1 MVRSPPLERGA
12 RTAAAGHPTREERLH
27 GHGQLLRVSAER
39 LYRQTAG
46 ILSGWGMSESHT
58 VTTAEALIAADLA
71 GIDSHGVA
79 LLPLYEQQVRAGKA
93 SATPD
98 IRVVRE
104 LGAALL
110 IDGGAGFG
118 QVPSMMATEKVIEKA
133 SAFGLAAAAV
143 RNSNHYG
150 AAGIYARRIAEAGLI
165 GISTSSVWRPAIA
178 PTGGRAAMLGTN
190 PWAFAAPAAKNR
202 PFLLD
207 MATSAVAIGK
217 LKLAARA
224 GNDIPEGWAIT
235 KTGTP
240 QLKPSFDLIDT
251 LLLPLGGDREHGGH
265 KGYGLAAMVEILS
278 SALSGSA
285 ITPLR
290 DGSEASYD
298 VGHFFLALDPGFFRD
313 DREAF
318 QADMDRLIEALR
330 ATPPADPH
338 TPVLVAGDPEYAR
351 EEERRR
357 DGIPVPAKLAE
368 EIRGIAERAGADFL
382 LEAAEV

>member
-1 MVRSPPLERGA
+1 M
-12 RTAAAGHPTREERLH
+12 H
-27 GHGQLLRVSAER
+27 GHSHVLCVPAER
-39 LYRQTAG
+39 LRRQTAG
-46 ILSGWGMSESHT
+46 ILAGWGMSDAQAA
-58 VTTAEALIAADLA
+58 TTAEVLVAADLA

-79 LLPLYEQQVRAGKA
+79 LLGLYEQQIRNGKA
-93 SATPD
+93 SAEPH

-110 IDGGAGFG
+110 IDGGGGFG
-118 QVPSMMATEKVIEKA
+118 QVPSMLATDKVIEKA

-190 PWAFAAPAAKNR
+190 PWAFAAPAAANR

-224 GNDIPEGWAIT
+224 GRDIPDGWAIT
-235 KTGTP
+235 KAGTP
-240 QLKPSFDLIDT
+240 QLRPSFDLVDT
-251 LLLPLGGDREHGGH
+251 LLLPLGGDRLHGGH

-278 SALSGSA
+278 SVLSGA
-285 ITPLR
+285 AVTPLR
-290 DGSEASYD
+290 DGSEDAYD

-313 DREAF
+313 DRGAF
-318 QADMDRLIEALR
+318 EADMDRLIEALR
-330 ATPPADPH
+330 ATPAADPDI
-338 TPVLVAGDPEYAR
+338 PVLVAGDPEYAR

-357 DGIPVPAKLAE
+357 EGIPIPAKLAE
-368 EIRGIAERAGADFL
+368 EIRGIAERAGAGFL

>member
-1 MVRSPPLERGA
+1 MVRSPPLRRGD
-12 RTAAAGHPTREERLH
+12 RTALRIDQREERLH
-27 GHGQLLRVSAER
+27 GHSQALRVPAER
-39 LYRQTAG
+39 LTRQTAA
-46 ILSGWGMSESHT
+46 ILAGWGMSEAHAA
-58 VTTAEALIAADLA
+58 TTAEALVAADLA

-79 LLPLYEQQVRAGKA
+79 LLGLYERQVREGKA
-93 SATPD
+93 SPTPD
-98 IRVVRE
+98 IRIVRE
-104 LGAALL
+104 LGATLL

-118 QVPSMMATEKVIEKA
+118 QVPSMLATERVIDKA
-133 SAFGLAAAAV
+133 SAFGLAAASV

-190 PWAFAAPAAKNR
+190 PWAFAAPAARNR

-224 GNDIPEGWAIT
+224 GRDIPEGWAIT
-235 KTGTP
+235 GAGAP
-240 QLKPSFDLIDT
+240 QTRPSFDLVDT

-265 KGYGLAAMVEILS
+265 KGYGLAAMVEVLS
-278 SALSGSA
+278 SVLSGAA

-290 DGSEASYD
+290 DGLEPAYD
-298 VGHFFLALDPGFFRD
+298 VGHFFLALDPRFFRD

-318 QADMDRLIEALR
+318 QADMDRLVEALR
-330 ATPPADPH
+330 ATPPAEAGI
-338 TPVLVAGDPEYAR
+338 PVLVAGDPEYAR
-351 EEERRR
+351 EDERRAR
-357 DGIPVPAKLAE
+357 GIPVPPKLAE
-368 EIRGIAERAGADFL
+368 ELRGIAERAGVDFL
-382 LEAAEV
+382 LEAAAA